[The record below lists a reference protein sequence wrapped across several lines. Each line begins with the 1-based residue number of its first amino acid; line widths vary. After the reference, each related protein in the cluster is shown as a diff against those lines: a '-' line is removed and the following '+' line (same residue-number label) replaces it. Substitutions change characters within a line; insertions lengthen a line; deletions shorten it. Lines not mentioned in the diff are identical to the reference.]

1 MTERR
6 SSMAGE
12 IYFDNS
18 ATTRPYDEVI
28 EYMAWV
34 SGNIYGN
41 PSSLHTKGIE
51 AEKLVKKSREIIADS
66 LKADK
71 NEILFTSGGTES
83 NNLAIRGYLQAN
95 RRKGKHIITSTIEH
109 PSVLE
114 VFKHLEN
121 TGYKVD
127 YIEVDKRGIVNPDAI
142 KSKIT
147 GDTALI
153 SVIYVNNETGA
164 IQPIEKIAEI
174 KNSVNRDTAF
184 HVDAVQA
191 YGKLEVCP
199 NKEGIDL
206 MTLSSHK
213 IHGPKGVGV
222 LYVNKSIKISP
233 ILFGGGQESL
243 LRSGTENVPGICG
256 FGKAVEKIFKNIK
269 DNRSR
274 MQNLKSYFIEML
286 NHISEEY
293 KIITPDNSSPY
304 ILNVSFPQVKA
315 EVLLH
320 HLEEKGIFVSTGSAC
335 SSRKN
340 LYSHVLSAMGLD
352 KQYIEGA
359 IRFSFTAENKEEEVK
374 KTIEALNDILPRIRI
389 KRGGKR

>member
-1 MTERR
+1 
-6 SSMAGE
+6 MAGE

>member
-1 MTERR
+1 
-6 SSMAGE
+6 MAGE

-71 NEILFTSGGTES
+71 NEIFFTSGGTES

-127 YIEVDKRGIVNPDAI
+127 YIEVDKKGIVNPDAI

-153 SVIYVNNETGA
+153 SIIYVNNETGA

-191 YGKLEVCP
+191 YGKLEVYP

-213 IHGPKGVGV
+213 IHGPKGIGA

>member
-71 NEILFTSGGTES
+71 NEIFFTSGGTES

-127 YIEVDKRGIVNPDAI
+127 YIEVDKKGIVNPDAI

-153 SVIYVNNETGA
+153 SIIYVNNETGA

-191 YGKLEVCP
+191 YGKLEVYP

-213 IHGPKGVGV
+213 IHGPKGIGA

-389 KRGGKR
+389 RLC